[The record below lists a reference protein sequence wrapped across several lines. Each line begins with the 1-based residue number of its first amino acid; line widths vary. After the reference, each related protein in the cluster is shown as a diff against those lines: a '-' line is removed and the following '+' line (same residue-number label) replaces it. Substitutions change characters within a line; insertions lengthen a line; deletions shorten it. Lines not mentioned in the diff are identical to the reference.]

1 MHLETQPAR
10 PDLLAGLGGEA
21 AAVLA
26 AMGRYEPYT
35 YLVGGTVR
43 DLLLGVPGR
52 DVDVVIAGGAGGD
65 PQRQGDPRGVALR
78 VRDGMGGRL
87 VCHEG
92 FLTCTLTLPHLTLDL
107 AAARTERYARPGA
120 LPTVTPGTLSADL
133 YRRDFSVNTFAVA
146 LAEPDTLLSVP
157 GATGDLEH
165 RRLRILHDRSF
176 FDDPTRIVRGA
187 RLAGRLG
194 FDYDPPT
201 RQALAAALAAGVHR
215 YVSPDRLK
223 NELFLTLA
231 EPRVAPAVTHLTVS
245 GALGTFY
252 SLADTPLV
260 AKLDTLRAE
269 GQGDVP
275 DESYLLALLLELPN
289 TEADAFVKTFGLPE
303 RLLAAKKR
311 LQTDPHDAKTPS
323 ERPVAQALGVAPLP
337 DYPRVRGNDVL
348 SLGLPAGPEVGRV
361 LNLLEGARR
370 AGRVASFA
378 EELTLAER
386 LVYETLTQEKR

>member
-1 MHLETQPAR
+1 MRLETQPAR
-10 PDLLAGLGGEA
+10 PDLLAGLGADA

-26 AMGRYEPYT
+26 AVGRYEPYA

-52 DVDVVIAGGAGGD
+52 DVDVVIAGAGGSG
-65 PQRQGDPRGVALR
+65 QSDPRGLALR
-78 VRDGMGGRL
+78 VRDDVGGRL

-92 FLTCTLTLPHLTLDL
+92 FLTCTLTLPSVTLDL
-107 AAARTERYARPGA
+107 AAARTEHYARPGA
-120 LPTVTPGTLSADL
+120 LPTVTPGTLQSDL
-133 YRRDFSVNTFAVA
+133 YRRDFSVNTFAVG

-165 RRLRILHDRSF
+165 RLLRTLHDRSF

-194 FDYDPPT
+194 FGYDPTT
-201 RQALAAALAAGVHR
+201 RQALKTALAAGVHR

-231 EPRVAPAVTHLTVS
+231 EPNVAPAITNLAAS
-245 GALGTFY
+245 GALDALYG
-252 SLADTPLV
+252 LADTPLI
-260 AKLDTLRAE
+260 AKLDTLRAD
-269 GQGDVP
+269 GDVA
-275 DESYLLALLLELPN
+275 DESYLLALLLERPDN
-289 TEADAFVKTFGLPE
+289 EARTFVKTFGLPE
-303 RLLAAKKR
+303 RVLAVKTR
-311 LQTDPHDAKTPS
+311 LQTDPTDAKTLS
-323 ERPVAQALGVAPLP
+323 ERAVVQALGVALPP
-337 DYPRVRGNDVL
+337 DYPRVRGSDVL

-361 LNLLEGARR
+361 LNLLERARR

-378 EELTLAER
+378 DELTLAER
-386 LVYETLTQEKR
+386 LVTETLTQEKR